1 MGETAGAVLP
11 LACVSSRKRLEA
23 TRNQGAAPARRGIGG
38 LRDVGIGGFLIRGF
52 KVGIW
57 NLCIGFFYWGFGFRI
72 FLWNLGF
79 EYWILLLGFSFV
91 GRLERLGR
99 CLP

>member
-1 MGETAGAVLP
+1 VRFQQEAVGGN
-11 LACVSSRKRLEA
+11 AESRRCTSKK
-23 TRNQGAAPARRGIGG
+23 GIGG
-38 LRDVGIGGFLIRGF
+38 LRDVGIGGFLIEGF

-57 NLCIGFFYWGFGFRI
+57 NLFIGFFYWGFGFRI
-72 FLWNLGF
+72 SLWNLGF